1 MTRNCNLQPQVRI
14 RQFPQLTGGLP
25 ILRETAIWDGTSL
38 YKKGLLVHAKQ
49 LREEKYMDC
58 LVPKYSIKY
67 FQQYD

>member
-1 MTRNCNLQPQVRI
+1 M
-14 RQFPQLTGGLP
+14 GGLP

-38 YKKGLLVHAKQ
+38 YKKGLLVHAKR
-49 LREEKYMDC
+49 LREEKYMDY